1 MTIILNTMIRTGAVD
16 KLLMIPAVVYGPKQV
31 NLSITVERKE
41 FEKIFKEAGESSVI
55 TLKGLEKPLDVLIH
69 DVAFNAV
76 RSEVQHIDF
85 YALEVG
91 KELTTDVPLEFIGE
105 STVEKIGGMINKILH
120 EVKVTCQ
127 PTDLPHNIEVDISTL
142 TEIDDKI
149 LVSDLIIPKGV
160 KIDTPANEVVV
171 IVAKEREEEPEEV
184 APEAESAEV
193 APEAEVSAEPEDK

>member
-1 MTIILNTMIRTGAVD
+1 MIRTGAVD

-160 KIDTPANEVVV
+160 KIDTPVNEVVV

>member
-160 KIDTPANEVVV
+160 KIDTPVNEVVV

>member
-120 EVKVTCQ
+120 EVKVTCL
-127 PTDLPHNIEVDISTL
+127 PANLPHNIEVDISTL

-160 KIDTPANEVVV
+160 KIDTPVNEVVV

>member
-142 TEIDDKI
+142 TEIDDNI

-160 KIDTPANEVVV
+160 KIDTPVNEVVV

>member
-1 MTIILNTMIRTGAVD
+1 MTRIGAVD

-160 KIDTPANEVVV
+160 KIDTPVNEVVV

>member
-1 MTIILNTMIRTGAVD
+1 MTIILNTMTRIGAVD

>member
-1 MTIILNTMIRTGAVD
+1 MTIILNTMTRIGAVD

-160 KIDTPANEVVV
+160 KIDTPVNEVVV

>member
-1 MTIILNTMIRTGAVD
+1 MTIILNITARTGAVD
-16 KLLMIPAVVYGPKQV
+16 KAKLIPAVVYGPKQPT
-31 NLSITVERKE
+31 LSVTLDRKE
-41 FEKIFKEAGESSVI
+41 FEKVFKQAGESSVI

-91 KELTTDVPLEFIGE
+91 KELTTNVPLEFTGE

-120 EVKVTCQ
+120 EVEVTCQ
-127 PTDLPHNIEVDISTL
+127 PADLPHNIEVDISIL
-142 TEIDDKI
+142 TEIDNKI

-160 KIDTPANEVVV
+160 RIDTPANEVVV

-193 APEAEVSAEPEDK
+193 VPEAEVSAEPEDK